1 MSDMLCAS
9 HESLVQ
15 SMQDNSVRMARMEEK
30 LDSLKERIEDLVI
43 GQLNQQGKQIEG
55 LANRLDVLEGELREC
70 RCSRDNDRAY
80 LRGMVAV
87 ASVISSAVVSVGLIV
102 YKFLGG

>member
-1 MSDMLCAS
+1 MSDTCAN
-9 HESLVQ
+9 HALYEKA
-15 SMQDNSVRMARMEEK
+15 MTETGIRMARLEEK
-30 LDSLKERIEDLVI
+30 LDALKERIEDLVI
-43 GQLNQQGKQIEG
+43 GQLNQQGKRIEDMG
-55 LANRLDVLEGELREC
+55 ERLDALESELREC

-87 ASVISSAVVSVGLIV
+87 ASIISSAVVSVGLMV